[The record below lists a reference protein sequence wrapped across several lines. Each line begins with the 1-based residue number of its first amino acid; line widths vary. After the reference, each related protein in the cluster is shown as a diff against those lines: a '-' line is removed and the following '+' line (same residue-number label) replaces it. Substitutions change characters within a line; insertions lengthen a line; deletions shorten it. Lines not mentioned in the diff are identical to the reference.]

1 MYVPKH
7 PEYIPRVKL
16 LYQAKRVI
24 IEDVA
29 ITKIGKVYAVIS
41 TIKRLLLNYINL
53 HNEGGCNND

>member
-16 LYQAKRVI
+16 SYQAKRVI